1 MSNQVTTITDIV
13 KPELPTLTALL
24 SLRNVANAETVALQ
38 EINFLEQHAY
48 DKPDIAICERIS
60 ILLAVKSIIN
70 KNLTLDPS
78 AGLVYVKTRNKN
90 FGTDQ
95 NQNWKKVLEIQE
107 TADGLISYYRQL
119 GRIIDITRPK
129 VNKDENGMV
138 IGVSV
143 DLLKPSFPTPRWET
157 YDFDE
162 SDFLRWRTYS
172 HNEKKRAFK
181 PNKGMLAIDDTNL
194 NYANR
199 LYTSWKTGIDPEF
212 ARAKAIRHSLKK
224 LGANTNELILKSI
237 DYKAPIIDVKI
248 NEAEAQDNDIDYTY
262 HEEINSQLKQ
272 NTNNGQTTENFNAED
287 L

>member
-1 MSNQVTTITDIV
+1 MSNQVATITDIV

-24 SLRNVANAETVALQ
+24 SLRNVSNAETVALQ
-38 EINFLEQHAY
+38 ELNFLEQHAANNS
-48 DKPDIAICERIS
+48 DIVTCERIS
-60 ILLAVKSIIN
+60 IILAVKSVMN

-95 NQNWKKVLEIQE
+95 NQIWKKVLEIQE
-107 TADGLISYYRQL
+107 TADGLISYFRQL

-129 VNKDENGMV
+129 VIKDENGKV
-138 IGVSV
+138 ISVSV
-143 DLLKPSFPTPRWET
+143 DLLKPSYPTPRWET
-157 YDFDE
+157 YEFDE

-172 HNEKKRAFK
+172 HNEKKRGFK
-181 PNKGMLAIDDTNL
+181 PNKGMTPIDDVNL

-199 LYTSWKTGIDPEF
+199 LYTSWKAGIDPEF

-224 LGANTNELILKSI
+224 LGANANELILKSI
-237 DYKAPIIDVKI
+237 DYKAPLIDPKI
-248 NEAEAQDNDIDYTY
+248 NVVEAQDNDIDYTY
-262 HEEINSQLKQ
+262 HEEIDSQLKQ
-272 NTNNGQTTENFNAED
+272 NINNEPTEKFNAED